1 MARVAVY
8 VAPGTP
14 EDILKRAWRN
24 DMSNPDTN
32 DSDDDIE
39 DNFDDEEG
47 EMEEEEFDG
56 LLVDLPSGGSN
67 HKPSDTARR
76 RVEEYM
82 EMKRAAKELAD
93 LDSFDFE

>member
-1 MARVAVY
+1 
-8 VAPGTP
+8 
-14 EDILKRAWRN
+14 
-24 DMSNPDTN
+24 MSDPDTN
-32 DSDDDIE
+32 DSNDDDIE
-39 DNFDDEEG
+39 DSFGDRED

-56 LLVDLPSGGSN
+56 LLEDLPAGPATR
-67 HKPSDTARR
+67 KPSDSARR

>member
-1 MARVAVY
+1 M
-8 VAPGTP
+8 
-14 EDILKRAWRN
+14 N
-24 DMSNPDTN
+24 NPDTD

-39 DNFDDEEG
+39 DSFDDEEG
-47 EMEEEEFDG
+47 EMEEEEFEG
-56 LLVDLPSGGSN
+56 LLDDLPSGAASR
-67 HKPSDTARR
+67 KPSDSARR